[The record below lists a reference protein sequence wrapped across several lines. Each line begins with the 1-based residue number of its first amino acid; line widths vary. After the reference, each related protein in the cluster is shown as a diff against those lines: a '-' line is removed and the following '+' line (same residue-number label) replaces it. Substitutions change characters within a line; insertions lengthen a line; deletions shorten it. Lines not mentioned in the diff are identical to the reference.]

1 MPDRCASQVVTEAP
15 IRWTSSANMQRVE
28 SEEFDGGFGPAWRR
42 DADSDAEATARIL
55 GDTAASLDSTA
66 RESSVLVRPIDL
78 RAFVQQKPRR
88 VDVAR
93 QAGGIHG
100 RRTIL
105 IRLVDRRA

>member
-78 RAFVQQKPRR
+78 RAVVQQ
-88 VDVAR
+88 
-93 QAGGIHG
+93 
-100 RRTIL
+100 
-105 IRLVDRRA
+105 